1 MSRVFDVDGKLM
13 EFSSSALRR
22 VFETRKRADKT
33 TFAAQEHSLAE
44 ALGVSDDTV
53 HNWHYNKNGP
63 IDIDAVKAVASALE
77 MEDYMLLLTETDGS
91 KKMTQLTDRQKT
103 AAKKIYDKC
112 IWFLNEFNST
122 DGFNEYWLELKDAGS
137 FDPEN
142 DSYEKVYRMVNE
154 VFLVYD
160 QEYFDLHDHPIYDDF
175 GEFLSEDL
183 YETFSGKLSCAYRF
197 EASPEN
203 GRPTVSQ
210 DYDKA
215 MIKLNS
221 IIDKYL

>member
-103 AAKKIYDKC
+103 AGPKHLLVLRHGRSFAREDCETSLHGHWRSIQ
-112 IWFLNEFNST
+112 ST
-122 DGFNEYWLELKDAGS
+122 LTRFRCHRFSCPYGS
-137 FDPEN
+137 
-142 DSYEKVYRMVNE
+142 
-154 VFLVYD
+154 
-160 QEYFDLHDHPIYDDF
+160 
-175 GEFLSEDL
+175 
-183 YETFSGKLSCAYRF
+183 
-197 EASPEN
+197 
-203 GRPTVSQ
+203 
-210 DYDKA
+210 
-215 MIKLNS
+215 
-221 IIDKYL
+221 